1 MAHPLKNP
9 DAGPRVRVNLTLD
22 PVTYPKARDK
32 AHGEGRSISDVITQL
47 LSGWLVGKFKL

>member
-22 PVTYPKARDK
+22 PEVYPAARDK
-32 AHGEGRSISDVITQL
+32 AHASGRSISDVITEL
-47 LSGWLVGKFKL
+47 LAKWLKGDE